1 MEIRKLTDQTCP
13 IRELWPKEERNFSPW
28 LANHLD
34 EIGDITQTVLKLNSL
49 EERVGIFE
57 ADIFATDLLTNK
69 KVVIENQFGK
79 SNHDHLGKCI
89 TYMSNLDAD
98 IVIWISETFNEEH
111 IAAIKKLNEN
121 TNKEKRFYA
130 IHVDSYKVGDI
141 GLYQFVVEA
150 QPDELPDGD
159 YYDNKNFKTWVRV
172 QSYLP
177 EVLQKAFEPWTRGYY
192 DFRNCLPKELGKVTL
207 SMSVNRKGN
216 HVYLFTYDKDTVAKL
231 DEKLND
237 NPLGLYKHSGTKNQ
251 NLTLCSKDHEGNPDP
266 KWLAQ
271 TIENVFSFLYKK

>member
-150 QPDELPDGD
+150 QPDELSKD
-159 YYDNKNFKTWVRV
+159 YYDNKHFKTWVRV

-177 EVLQKAFEPWTRGYY
+177 KALQNTFEPWTRSYY
-192 DFRNCLPKELGKVTL
+192 DFRNILPKELSKVTL

-216 HVYLFTYDKDTVAKL
+216 HVYLFTYDKDVVAKL
-231 DEKLND
+231 DEKLKGNA
-237 NPLGLYKHSGTKNQ
+237 LGLRKHSGAKNQ
-251 NLTLCSKDHEGNPDP
+251 NLTLWSKDQEGDPDP

-271 TIENVFSFLYKK
+271 TFEDIFSFLNK